1 MAGSAAGQ
9 ARAGRAPESGARGV
23 PVLAVVPAPSSLAVE
38 LAGESGMTLVGFLR
52 GSTMSV
58 CAGGHR
64 LSL

>member
-1 MAGSAAGQ
+1 M
-9 ARAGRAPESGARGV
+9 
-23 PVLAVVPAPSSLAVE
+23 LAVVPAPSSLAVE